1 MNERSGFDRL
11 IAACAAVRTRA
22 VLTTVVLM
30 FSITGFVT
38 LVLAVLPTPMREGR
52 GSIVPLILATFIWVG
67 FAMGAWVVR
76 KVWRTIQPR
85 LLAEEVDEGVGLG
98 AGDVQVALELGS
110 TLGTQGASLAEL
122 HRTRISMEILR
133 FAPDKLLPRTGP
145 QWARRSYRS
154 ILLGLAIFGMLTVMA
169 WVRPEPM
176 VSAVLA
182 LGSPWRTAF
191 PPPLPTLRLSG
202 SVGVPRGD
210 RGLVEI
216 SAVGRETVLLA
227 SRGTAGRVLRQIV
240 AIDNDGLA
248 KAYTNPIHTVTFVWV
263 ADDDGS
269 MSDTL
274 RMHPLEPLL
283 VQDLQVL
290 VQYPRYLGRESE
302 SHRGQIPPLI
312 LPEGTRLTVSGETN
326 LELDAG
332 SFAWAPEMEN
342 PAGTR
347 VREIPLEVSNTRFSA
362 TWIPRVT
369 GFWRWNLEASDS
381 MGSPVTPNPIKVL
394 IVPDQLPRI
403 ELLYPARDTTLGFE
417 KVMPIVVDVEDDIEL
432 VRVALRTWRSGL
444 GEEQAEHREDL
455 MPSPAGTRRSVF
467 RHLIDRSSENLL
479 PGDTVFYVF
488 EAFDRNPSRGPAVSD
503 VFTLRVPTFTEI
515 RDQRAEGQEALADA
529 ARELEERMEALA
541 EAAADAARQADTEEG
556 DSEEAQFA
564 ATEEARSVLEEAER
578 ADEDL
583 TDLDEELQRLRD
595 ELAQSPVSDPALKEQ
610 LEKLGERY
618 EELVAEGLT
627 ERIEELSD
635 ALRDLDSEAMQAALE
650 AMGDDSERLR
660 EQLEQTL
667 GLLEQAAFEQAMK
680 ATQASADDLAE
691 AQRNL
696 ADETDAELFQAE
708 QAELAERAE
717 NLIDR
722 LEALQEEL
730 SDSGREMAADSAAVA
745 EHRTQEAVEKMDQ
758 AQGDFSEVESSDMG
772 EVSQGQQSAAEEAAE
787 ALESAASAL
796 GSAQQ
801 GMSGETNE
809 SAVQSLAHARTEAL
823 ALAGEE
829 GRLVDATRGADTAD
843 PTDWRAEQGAVRQ
856 GLENLLQR
864 LSDSGNQAAML
875 DQETGA
881 AAGSAVKQM
890 DQLLDRLS
898 EDGGRRLPSRSEAED
913 IQDSLNELAQRLLVS
928 EQAAQ
933 SSMEESAGQEAA
945 EQMAQLAQ
953 QQQMVTQQTS
963 SMLVPGPKPLGQE
976 QIQEQLV
983 RRQEEIASELG
994 EVEDQESD
1002 LLGRPEELALEA
1014 AELARRLELQGPTQ
1028 ETLERQRQLFRRML
1042 DAGRSLEDEDLD
1054 PNRRESEAAT
1064 AASREPP
1071 PIDPALIR
1079 ERQFPLPLEALL
1091 HDLPAFYRPLIFN
1104 YFDRLN
1110 RSSLGSTRTPRQDP

>member
-1 MNERSGFDRL
+1 
-11 IAACAAVRTRA
+11 
-22 VLTTVVLM
+22 
-30 FSITGFVT
+30 
-38 LVLAVLPTPMREGR
+38 
-52 GSIVPLILATFIWVG
+52 
-67 FAMGAWVVR
+67 
-76 KVWRTIQPR
+76 
-85 LLAEEVDEGVGLG
+85 
-98 AGDVQVALELGS
+98 
-110 TLGTQGASLAEL
+110 
-122 HRTRISMEILR
+122 
-133 FAPDKLLPRTGP
+133 
-145 QWARRSYRS
+145 
-154 ILLGLAIFGMLTVMA
+154 
-169 WVRPEPM
+169 
-176 VSAVLA
+176 
-182 LGSPWRTAF
+182 
-191 PPPLPTLRLSG
+191 
-202 SVGVPRGD
+202 
-210 RGLVEI
+210 
-216 SAVGRETVLLA
+216 
-227 SRGTAGRVLRQIV
+227 
-240 AIDNDGLA
+240 
-248 KAYTNPIHTVTFVWV
+248 VTFVWV
-263 ADDDGS
+263 EDDDGS

-274 RMHPLEPLL
+274 RVYPLEPLL

-312 LPEGTRLTVSGETN
+312 LPEGTRLTISGETN

-347 VREIPLEVSNTRFSA
+347 VREIPLEVLNTRFSA

-381 MGSPVTPNPIKVL
+381 MGSPVTPDPIRVL

-455 MPSPAGTRRSVF
+455 MPAPAGTRRSVF
-467 RHLIDRSSENLL
+467 RHLIDRSSDNLL

-515 RDQRAEGQEALADA
+515 RDQRAEGQEALVDA

-595 ELAQSPVSDPALKEQ
+595 ELAQSPISDPALKEQ

-635 ALRDLDSEAMQAALE
+635 ALRDLDSEAMRAALE

-696 ADETDAELFQAE
+696 ADEKDAELFQAE

-717 NLIDR
+717 DLIDR

-730 SDSGREMAADSAAVA
+730 SDSGREMAADS
-745 EHRTQEAVEKMDQ
+745 
-758 AQGDFSEVESSDMG
+758 
-772 EVSQGQQSAAEEAAE
+772 
-787 ALESAASAL
+787 
-796 GSAQQ
+796 
-801 GMSGETNE
+801 
-809 SAVQSLAHARTEAL
+809 
-823 ALAGEE
+823 
-829 GRLVDATRGADTAD
+829 
-843 PTDWRAEQGAVRQ
+843 
-856 GLENLLQR
+856 
-864 LSDSGNQAAML
+864 
-875 DQETGA
+875 
-881 AAGSAVKQM
+881 
-890 DQLLDRLS
+890 
-898 EDGGRRLPSRSEAED
+898 
-913 IQDSLNELAQRLLVS
+913 
-928 EQAAQ
+928 
-933 SSMEESAGQEAA
+933 
-945 EQMAQLAQ
+945 
-953 QQQMVTQQTS
+953 
-963 SMLVPGPKPLGQE
+963 
-976 QIQEQLV
+976 
-983 RRQEEIASELG
+983 
-994 EVEDQESD
+994 
-1002 LLGRPEELALEA
+1002 
-1014 AELARRLELQGPTQ
+1014 
-1028 ETLERQRQLFRRML
+1028 
-1042 DAGRSLEDEDLD
+1042 
-1054 PNRRESEAAT
+1054 
-1064 AASREPP
+1064 
-1071 PIDPALIR
+1071 
-1079 ERQFPLPLEALL
+1079 
-1091 HDLPAFYRPLIFN
+1091 
-1104 YFDRLN
+1104 
-1110 RSSLGSTRTPRQDP
+1110 

>member
-1 MNERSGFDRL
+1 MGERSGFDRL
-11 IAACAAVRTRA
+11 VVACAAVRVRA
-22 VLTTVVLM
+22 LLTTVVLV
-30 FSITGFVT
+30 FSIAGFMT
-38 LVLAVLPTPMREGR
+38 LVLSVLPIPVREGR
-52 GSIVPLILATFIWVG
+52 GSTLPLMLATLIWVG
-67 FAMGAWVVR
+67 FAVGAWVVR
-76 KVWRTIQPR
+76 KIWRTIQPR
-85 LLAEEVDEGVGLG
+85 LLAEEIDEGVGLG
-98 AGDVQVALELGS
+98 AGDVRAALELGTS
-110 TLGTQGASLAEL
+110 PGTPGASLIEL
-122 HRTRISMEILR
+122 HRTRISTEILR
-133 FAPDKLLPRTGP
+133 LGPDKLLPRTGP
-145 QWARRSYRS
+145 QWARWSHRS
-154 ILLGLAIFGMLTVMA
+154 ILLGVAIFGILTAMA
-169 WVRPEPM
+169 WIRPEPTI
-176 VSAVLA
+176 SAALA

-191 PPPLPTLRLSG
+191 PPPLSTLRLSG
-202 SVGVPRGD
+202 STGVPRGD

-216 SAVGRETVLLA
+216 SAVGREAVLLA
-227 SRGTAGRVLRQIV
+227 SRETTGRVVRRTV
-240 AIDNDGLA
+240 AIGVEGSA
-248 KAYTNPIHTVTFVWV
+248 KEYTNPIHTVTLVWV
-263 ADDDGS
+263 EDDDGS
-269 MSDTL
+269 TSDTL
-274 RMHPLEPLL
+274 RVRPLEPLL

-302 SHRGQIPPLI
+302 SYRAQIPPLV
-312 LPEGTRLTVSGETN
+312 LPEGTRLTISGETN
-326 LELDAG
+326 LGLDTG
-332 SFAWAPEMEN
+332 FFSWAPELVN
-342 PAGTR
+342 PVVTR
-347 VREIPLEVSNTRFSA
+347 VREIPLEVSGTRFSA

-369 GFWRWNLEASDS
+369 GVWRWNLEASES
-381 MGSPVTPNPIKVL
+381 MGSPVTPDPIRVL

-403 ELLYPARDTTLGFE
+403 ELLYPSRDTTLGFE

-432 VRVALRTWRSGL
+432 LRVAIRTWRSGL
-444 GEEQAEHREDL
+444 GEEQGEHTEDL
-455 MPSPAGTRRSVF
+455 MPAPAGAQRSVF

-488 EAFDRNPSRGPAVSD
+488 EAFDRHPSRGPAISD
-503 VFTLRVPTFTEI
+503 VFILRVPTFTEI

-556 DSEEAQFA
+556 ESEEAQFA

-583 TDLDEELQRLRD
+583 AGLDEELQRLRD
-595 ELAQSPVSDPALKEQ
+595 ELIQSPISDPALKEQ

-618 EELVAEGLT
+618 EELVAEGLAG
-627 ERIEELSD
+627 RIEELSA
-635 ALRDLDSEAMQAALE
+635 ALRDLDSKAMQTALE

-696 ADETDAELFQAE
+696 ADETDAELFQTE
-708 QAELAERAE
+708 QEELLGRAE

-722 LEALQEEL
+722 LETLQEEL
-730 SDSGREMAADSAAVA
+730 AESGREMAADSAAVA
-745 EHRTQEAVEKMDQ
+745 EQRTQEAVEKMDQ
-758 AQGDFSEVESSDMG
+758 AQGEFSEMASGDTG
-772 EVSQGQQSAAEEAAE
+772 EVSQDQQSAAEQAAE
-787 ALESAASAL
+787 ALERASSAL
-796 GSAQQ
+796 SSAQQ
-801 GMSGETNE
+801 GLSGETSE

-823 ALAGEE
+823 SLAREE
-829 GRLVDATRGADTAD
+829 GRLADVTRGEETAD
-843 PTDWRAEQGAVRQ
+843 PMVWRAEQGAVRQ
-856 GLENLLQR
+856 GLENLLRR

-890 DQLLDRLS
+890 DQLLDLLS
-898 EDGGRRLPSRSEAED
+898 EDGGRRLPSRAEAED
-913 IQDSLNELAQRLLVS
+913 IQHSLNELAQRLLTS
-928 EQAAQ
+928 EQAAEA
-933 SSMEESAGQEAA
+933 SREESAGQETA

-963 SMLVPGPKPLGQE
+963 SMLVPGPKPAGQE

-983 RRQEEIASELG
+983 RRQEEIASDLG
-994 EVEDQESD
+994 ELEDPESD
-1002 LLGRPEELALEA
+1002 LLGRPEELAREA
-1014 AELARRLELQGPTQ
+1014 AELARQLELQGPTQ

-1042 DAGRSLEDEDLD
+1042 DAGRSLEDENLD

-1071 PIDPALIR
+1071 SIDPTLIR
-1079 ERQFPLPLEALL
+1079 ERQFPLPLEAFL

-1110 RSSLGSTRTPRQDP
+1110 RSSLGSKKTSRRDP